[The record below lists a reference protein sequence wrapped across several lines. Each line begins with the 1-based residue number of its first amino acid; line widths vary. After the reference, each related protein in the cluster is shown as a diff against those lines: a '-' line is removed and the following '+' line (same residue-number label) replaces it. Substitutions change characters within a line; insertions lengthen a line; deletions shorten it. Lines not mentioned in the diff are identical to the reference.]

1 MSDFLGRLAA
11 RALGQVPP
19 LGPRLASRFEQ
30 APALSEEVVETAPVE
45 RTPEGRALT
54 SPALLSP
61 RERREEERGSE
72 AVVDLDGQ
80 AGVQTALSATPPSPI
95 PALSS
100 VSSTALRAAV
110 PERAPEP
117 SALEGR
123 HLNSLGLQPQ
133 VSEPRDLLSPE
144 GATPSPRSVPPL
156 SGLGEADR
164 PPSLGLTPQAIQ
176 MPPLQGGFLG
186 TVVRTPTEGIDEI
199 SSLPALADPRGERIE
214 ETGARR
220 PLVPRSALREESALP
235 GLAVPSPRA
244 PFAETGTAPAAE
256 PVIRVTIG
264 RIEVRAAAP
273 APPPAPAARPA
284 GPRLSLEDYLRRR
297 GEGRM

>member
-30 APALSEEVVETAPVE
+30 APALSEEAVESAPAE
-45 RTPEGRALT
+45 QAPEGRTLT

-61 RERREEERGSE
+61 MERREEE
-72 AVVDLDGQ
+72 VVMDLDGQ
-80 AGVQTALSATPPSPI
+80 VGARTVLPAMVPPPI
-95 PALSS
+95 PALSP
-100 VSSTALRAAV
+100 VPATAVRAAV
-110 PERAPEP
+110 PAERAPEQP
-117 SALEGR
+117 ALEGR

-133 VSEPRDLLSPE
+133 VSRPQDLLSPE
-144 GATPSPRSVPPL
+144 GATP
-156 SGLGEADR
+156 GKADR
-164 PPSLGLTPQAIQ
+164 PPSLGLTPQASQ
-176 MPPLQGGFLG
+176 MPPLQGGVL
-186 TVVRTPTEGIDEI
+186 RIPTEEIDEI
-199 SSLPALADPRGERIE
+199 SSTPSPAAPRGERIE
-214 ETGARR
+214 ATEAHR
-220 PLVPRSALREESALP
+220 PLFPRSALREESALP
-235 GLAVPSPRA
+235 GLAVLSPRA
-244 PFAETGTAPAAE
+244 MSAETGTAPAAE

-284 GPRLSLEDYLRRR
+284 VPRLSLEDYLRRR